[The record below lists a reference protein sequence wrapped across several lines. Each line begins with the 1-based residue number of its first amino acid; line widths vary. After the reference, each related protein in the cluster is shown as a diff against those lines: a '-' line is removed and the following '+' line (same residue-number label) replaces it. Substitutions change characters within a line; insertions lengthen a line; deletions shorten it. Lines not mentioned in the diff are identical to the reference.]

1 MRTVGMKSLRG
12 WGCGSSGGSRLGRA
26 QGQLVLL
33 HLLHRE
39 GSRGQGCGS
48 QSGGTFVD
56 GRLRMFSVIVSVPLG
71 HNEVKLATE
80 DEVVLG
86 GSERESTL
94 RITRLMR

>member
-1 MRTVGMKSLRG
+1 MRTVGVKSFCG

-26 QGQLVLL
+26 QGQLV
-33 HLLHRE
+33 LLHRE

-86 GSERESTL
+86 VSERGSTL

>member
-1 MRTVGMKSLRG
+1 MRTVGVKSFCG

-26 QGQLVLL
+26 QGQLF
-33 HLLHRE
+33 LLHRE

-56 GRLRMFSVIVSVPLG
+56 GHLSMFSVTVSVPLG

-80 DEVVLG
+80 DEVELG
-86 GSERESTL
+86 G
-94 RITRLMR
+94 I